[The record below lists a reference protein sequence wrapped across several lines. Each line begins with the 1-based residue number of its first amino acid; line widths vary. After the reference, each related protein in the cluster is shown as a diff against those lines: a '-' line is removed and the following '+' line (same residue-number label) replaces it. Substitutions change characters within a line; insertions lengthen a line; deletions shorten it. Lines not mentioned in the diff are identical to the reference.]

1 MKKINFFALS
11 ILPSVCF
18 IPLLSKKC
26 NNTIKVQI
34 NENIITRKYLKR
46 LTLHQI
52 INLHNITP
60 FLFIIGKSQE
70 KKYLEGLLPSANENL
85 LLDKNNKSYA
95 LDFEFRKPWN
105 QIISNYNN
113 IKVVQ
118 DNKNSNE
125 FSALFT
131 EYKFEDIK
139 KYDGYNASWFYFLSG
154 LAKKDYYRIG
164 DPYFFDFQTI
174 IFRLVE
180 DIKINKGLV
189 NNHNIVNKKGE
200 AVFLNNIFKN
210 QYIQA
215 VTWLTQEA
223 NIFRETFFR
232 FLVLYL
238 NKFNLNIKEIK
249 VNWLKTEIK
258 PDKSSAFD
266 FVSFKLSEIIDF
278 NNKNII
284 TDEIKNKTFYIDNF
298 RNYQTN
304 LKFGIGQKGLQEKLP
319 LFNDYVQNPIL
330 KIKST
335 SFLDVQDN
343 INNFIKGYQNIDY
356 WNSKGLVY
364 LFTKFK
370 DKLLFLDVPKIY
382 KDVDEKY
389 EIEDVQFT
397 NYFDTDQII
406 KLIIKVIKKSGE
418 EKRYVLLSQ
427 NFDDHG
433 HLLKGL
439 ILKNLSVD
447 KLKSTDF
454 FTFRENIQKA
464 PKGILLDD
472 FIDENDSSK
481 PFASLVK
488 EAILKMNTKWKN
500 RNLVNAESLSKDND
514 DLLMLTAHLNNY
526 LLAYALENE
535 EEKIHTG
542 IKKIE
547 LDEIKG
553 NNNGTLELTFNFY
566 KFLNEKDL
574 DFKTKNETPFYKLK
588 IQINGFLNYSGSEPN
603 GFKVLEK
610 RKI

>member
-34 NENIITRKYLKR
+34 DENIITRKYLKR

-70 KKYLEGLLPSANENL
+70 KRYLEGLLPSANGNL
-85 LLDKNNKSYA
+85 LLDKNNKRYT

-223 NIFRETFFR
+223 NIFRETFFK

-258 PDKSSAFD
+258 PDKSSTFD
-266 FVSFKLSEIIDF
+266 FVSFKLGEIIDF

-488 EAILKMNTKWKN
+488 EAILKMNTKWEN
-500 RNLVNAESLSKDND
+500 RNLVNAESILKDND
-514 DLLMLTAHLNNY
+514 NLLMLTAHLNNY

-588 IQINGFLNYSGSEPN
+588 LQINGFLNYSGSEPN

>member
-34 NENIITRKYLKR
+34 DENIITRKYLKR

-70 KKYLEGLLPSANENL
+70 KKYLEGLLPSANGNL
-85 LLDKNNKSYA
+85 LLDKNNKRYT

-131 EYKFEDIK
+131 EYKFGDIK

-223 NIFRETFFR
+223 NIFRETFFK

-258 PDKSSAFD
+258 PDKSSTFD

-488 EAILKMNTKWKN
+488 EAILKMNTKWEN
-500 RNLVNAESLSKDND
+500 RNLVNAESILKDND
-514 DLLMLTAHLNNY
+514 NLLMLTAHLNNY

-588 IQINGFLNYSGSEPN
+588 LQINGFLNYSGSEPN

>member
-34 NENIITRKYLKR
+34 DENIITRKYLKR

-70 KKYLEGLLPSANENL
+70 KKYLEGLLPSANGNL
-85 LLDKNNKSYA
+85 LLDKNNKRYT

-223 NIFRETFFR
+223 NIFRETFFK

-488 EAILKMNTKWKN
+488 EAILKMNTKWEN
-500 RNLVNAESLSKDND
+500 RNLVNAESILKDND
-514 DLLMLTAHLNNY
+514 NLLMLTAHLNNY

-588 IQINGFLNYSGSEPN
+588 LQINGFLNYSGSEPN

>member
-34 NENIITRKYLKR
+34 DENIITRKYLKR

-70 KKYLEGLLPSANENL
+70 KRYLEGLLPSANGNL
-85 LLDKNNKSYA
+85 LLDKNNKRYT

-223 NIFRETFFR
+223 NIFRETFFK

-258 PDKSSAFD
+258 PDKSSTFD
-266 FVSFKLSEIIDF
+266 FVSFKLGEIIDF

>member
-34 NENIITRKYLKR
+34 DENIITRKYLKR

-70 KKYLEGLLPSANENL
+70 KKYLEGLLPSANGNL
-85 LLDKNNKSYA
+85 LLDKNNKRYT

-223 NIFRETFFR
+223 NIFRETFFK

-258 PDKSSAFD
+258 PDKSSTFD

>member
-34 NENIITRKYLKR
+34 DENIITRKYLKR

-70 KKYLEGLLPSANENL
+70 KKYLEGLLPSANGNL
-85 LLDKNNKSYA
+85 LLDKNNKRYT

-223 NIFRETFFR
+223 NIFRETFFK

-258 PDKSSAFD
+258 PDKSSTFD

-488 EAILKMNTKWKN
+488 EAILKMNTKWEN
-500 RNLVNAESLSKDND
+500 RNLVNAESILKDND
-514 DLLMLTAHLNNY
+514 NLLMLTAHLNNY

-588 IQINGFLNYSGSEPN
+588 LQINGFLNYSGSEPN

>member
-34 NENIITRKYLKR
+34 DENIITRKYLKR

-70 KKYLEGLLPSANENL
+70 KKYLEGLLPSANGNL
-85 LLDKNNKSYA
+85 LLDKNNKRYT

-223 NIFRETFFR
+223 NIFRETFFK

-488 EAILKMNTKWKN
+488 EAILKMNTKWEN
-500 RNLVNAESLSKDND
+500 RNLVNAESILKDND
-514 DLLMLTAHLNNY
+514 NLLMLTAHLNNY

-588 IQINGFLNYSGSEPN
+588 LQINGFLNYSGSEQN

>member
-1 MKKINFFALS
+1 
-11 ILPSVCF
+11 
-18 IPLLSKKC
+18 
-26 NNTIKVQI
+26 
-34 NENIITRKYLKR
+34 
-46 LTLHQI
+46 
-52 INLHNITP
+52 
-60 FLFIIGKSQE
+60 
-70 KKYLEGLLPSANENL
+70 
-85 LLDKNNKSYA
+85 
-95 LDFEFRKPWN
+95 
-105 QIISNYNN
+105 
-113 IKVVQ
+113 
-118 DNKNSNE
+118 
-125 FSALFT
+125 
-131 EYKFEDIK
+131 
-139 KYDGYNASWFYFLSG
+139 
-154 LAKKDYYRIG
+154 
-164 DPYFFDFQTI
+164 
-174 IFRLVE
+174 
-180 DIKINKGLV
+180 
-189 NNHNIVNKKGE
+189 
-200 AVFLNNIFKN
+200 
-210 QYIQA
+210 
-215 VTWLTQEA
+215 
-223 NIFRETFFR
+223 
-232 FLVLYL
+232 
-238 NKFNLNIKEIK
+238 
-249 VNWLKTEIK
+249 
-258 PDKSSAFD
+258 
-266 FVSFKLSEIIDF
+266 
-278 NNKNII
+278 II
-284 TDEIKNKTFYIDNF
+284 TDEIKNKTLYIDNF

-488 EAILKMNTKWKN
+488 EAILKMNTKWEN
-500 RNLVNAESLSKDND
+500 RNLVNAESILKDND
-514 DLLMLTAHLNNY
+514 NLLMLTAHLNNY

-588 IQINGFLNYSGSEPN
+588 LQINGFLNYSGSEPN

>member
-34 NENIITRKYLKR
+34 DENIITRKYLKR

-70 KKYLEGLLPSANENL
+70 KKYLEGLLPSANGNL
-85 LLDKNNKSYA
+85 LLDKNNKRYT

-223 NIFRETFFR
+223 NIFRETFFK

-258 PDKSSAFD
+258 PDKSSTFD

-553 NNNGTLELTFNFY
+553 NNNGTLEITFNFY

-588 IQINGFLNYSGSEPN
+588 LQINGFLNYSGSEPN

>member
-34 NENIITRKYLKR
+34 DENIITRKYLKR

-70 KKYLEGLLPSANENL
+70 KKYLEGLLPSANGNL

-223 NIFRETFFR
+223 NIFRETFFK

-258 PDKSSAFD
+258 PDKSSTFD
-266 FVSFKLSEIIDF
+266 FVSFKLNEIIDF

>member
-1 MKKINFFALS
+1 
-11 ILPSVCF
+11 
-18 IPLLSKKC
+18 
-26 NNTIKVQI
+26 
-34 NENIITRKYLKR
+34 
-46 LTLHQI
+46 
-52 INLHNITP
+52 
-60 FLFIIGKSQE
+60 
-70 KKYLEGLLPSANENL
+70 
-85 LLDKNNKSYA
+85 
-95 LDFEFRKPWN
+95 
-105 QIISNYNN
+105 NN

-223 NIFRETFFR
+223 NIFRETFFK

-488 EAILKMNTKWKN
+488 EAILKMNTKWEN
-500 RNLVNAESLSKDND
+500 RNLVNAESILKDND
-514 DLLMLTAHLNNY
+514 NLLMLTAHLNNY

-588 IQINGFLNYSGSEPN
+588 LQINGFLNYSGSEPN

>member
-34 NENIITRKYLKR
+34 DENIITRKYLKR

-70 KKYLEGLLPSANENL
+70 KKYLEGLLPSANGNL
-85 LLDKNNKSYA
+85 LLDKNNKRYT

-223 NIFRETFFR
+223 NIFRETFFK

-258 PDKSSAFD
+258 PDKSSTFD

-304 LKFGIGQKGLQEKLP
+304 LKFGIGQKGLKEKLP

>member
-34 NENIITRKYLKR
+34 DENIITRKYLKR

-70 KKYLEGLLPSANENL
+70 KKYLEGLLPSANGNL
-85 LLDKNNKSYA
+85 LLDKNNKRYT

-223 NIFRETFFR
+223 NIFRETFFK

-258 PDKSSAFD
+258 PDKSSTFD

-439 ILKNLSVD
+439 ILKNLSAD

-488 EAILKMNTKWKN
+488 EAILKMNTKWEN
-500 RNLVNAESLSKDND
+500 RNLVNAESILKDND
-514 DLLMLTAHLNNY
+514 NLLMLTAHLNNY

-588 IQINGFLNYSGSEPN
+588 LQINGFLNYSGSEPN

>member
-34 NENIITRKYLKR
+34 DENIITRKYLKR

-70 KKYLEGLLPSANENL
+70 KKYLEGLLPSANGNL
-85 LLDKNNKSYA
+85 LLDKNNKRYT

-223 NIFRETFFR
+223 NIFRETFFK

-258 PDKSSAFD
+258 PDKSSTFD
-266 FVSFKLSEIIDF
+266 FVSFKSVCY
-278 NNKNII
+278 
-284 TDEIKNKTFYIDNF
+284 T
-298 RNYQTN
+298 
-304 LKFGIGQKGLQEKLP
+304 
-319 LFNDYVQNPIL
+319 
-330 KIKST
+330 
-335 SFLDVQDN
+335 
-343 INNFIKGYQNIDY
+343 
-356 WNSKGLVY
+356 
-364 LFTKFK
+364 
-370 DKLLFLDVPKIY
+370 
-382 KDVDEKY
+382 
-389 EIEDVQFT
+389 
-397 NYFDTDQII
+397 
-406 KLIIKVIKKSGE
+406 
-418 EKRYVLLSQ
+418 
-427 NFDDHG
+427 
-433 HLLKGL
+433 HL
-439 ILKNLSVD
+439 
-447 KLKSTDF
+447 
-454 FTFRENIQKA
+454 R
-464 PKGILLDD
+464 
-472 FIDENDSSK
+472 
-481 PFASLVK
+481 
-488 EAILKMNTKWKN
+488 
-500 RNLVNAESLSKDND
+500 
-514 DLLMLTAHLNNY
+514 
-526 LLAYALENE
+526 
-535 EEKIHTG
+535 
-542 IKKIE
+542 
-547 LDEIKG
+547 
-553 NNNGTLELTFNFY
+553 
-566 KFLNEKDL
+566 
-574 DFKTKNETPFYKLK
+574 
-588 IQINGFLNYSGSEPN
+588 
-603 GFKVLEK
+603 
-610 RKI
+610 

>member
-34 NENIITRKYLKR
+34 DENIITRKYLKR

-70 KKYLEGLLPSANENL
+70 KKYLEGLLPSANGNL
-85 LLDKNNKSYA
+85 LLDKNNKRYT

-223 NIFRETFFR
+223 NIFRETFFK

-258 PDKSSAFD
+258 PDKSSTFD

-304 LKFGIGQKGLQEKLP
+304 LKFGIGQKGLKEKLP

-500 RNLVNAESLSKDND
+500 RNLVNAESILKDND
-514 DLLMLTAHLNNY
+514 NLLMLTAHLNNY

>member
-34 NENIITRKYLKR
+34 DENIITRKYLKR

-70 KKYLEGLLPSANENL
+70 KKYLEGLLPSANGNL
-85 LLDKNNKSYA
+85 LLDKNNKRYT

-223 NIFRETFFR
+223 NIFRETFFK

-258 PDKSSAFD
+258 PDKSSTFD

-343 INNFIKGYQNIDY
+343 INNFIKVYQNIDY